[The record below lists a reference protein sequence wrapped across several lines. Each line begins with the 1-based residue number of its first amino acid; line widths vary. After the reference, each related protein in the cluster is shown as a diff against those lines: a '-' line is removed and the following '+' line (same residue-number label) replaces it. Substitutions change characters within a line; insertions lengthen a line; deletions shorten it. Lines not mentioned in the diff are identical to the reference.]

1 MNKLLLTTLLVGSF
15 YLGHSQVGVGTTTP
29 QGAFEV
35 VSTTDGLLIPR
46 VALTNTTTATIL
58 TPTKSEMVYNTATAG
73 DVTPGYYY
81 WETTPTVASDRWVRL
96 SSTTAGT
103 DWAVTGNA
111 GTNPATNFAGTTDA
125 QDFAIRTNNTERAR
139 ITSTGS
145 MGIGTNAPNGALDIN
160 SSTQGMVPPRVALTS
175 TAIEAPV
182 VNPAGGSLVAGTLVW
197 NTNTN
202 SPTIATAVAPGMYYW
217 NGTRWISLAGSPGG
231 LDWSI
236 IGNGGIDGG
245 TVTAGGAHF
254 LGTYDN
260 TNMDIRTNGTHR
272 ARVSNLGEFFIGA
285 YNTTLPGDL
294 MNGVSEGNVTFPWA
308 VNGYTDQN
316 AAGIYGRVKAGVAAT
331 GLFGAV
337 QGEYNGSNARGT
349 GVRGIG
355 FGSTAGTD
363 FVGTFNTGVAGSIQ
377 NTVARSF
384 GVGGTIG
391 TNTSRR
397 VGGVIGTDLVASGA
411 LGYFTNGG
419 ASTSV
424 YGFAN
429 NYTNGNATGKSN
441 NTINTT
447 IGLGIYGGVIGG
459 WINGEQYGTVFTG
472 QRFANYNMG
481 KSISN
486 DAYVVLN
493 QKADGSRVASYA
505 TTSMSNDITLK
516 GVSKLVNGE
525 AYIAFNK
532 DYTSFIN
539 EDKPIIITIT
549 PIGESNGIHI
559 VSVDKNGFRI
569 KENKSGTSNVTF
581 NWISI
586 AEKQNSKELPRE
598 MLSKDFDKNLMGVME
613 DENSEK
619 TTAIWSENGEVKF
632 GKSAPVSQEKLSR
645 AKDSNFRKPE
655 TKEDTKK

>member
-1 MNKLLLTTLLVGSF
+1 MNRKIPFTVLLFLVTIISNA
-15 YLGHSQVGVGTTTP
+15 QVGVGTTTP
-29 QGAFEV
+29 QGAL
-35 VSTTDGLLIPR
+35 DLNP
-46 VALTNTTTATIL
+46 TI
-58 TPTKSEMVYNTATAG
+58 
-73 DVTPGYYY
+73 
-81 WETTPTVASDRWVRL
+81 
-96 SSTTAGT
+96 
-103 DWAVTGNA
+103 
-111 GTNPATNFAGTTDA
+111 ATNYGFA
-125 QDFAIRTNNTERAR
+125 
-139 ITSTGS
+139 
-145 MGIGTNAPNGALDIN
+145 
-160 SSTQGMVPPRVALTS
+160 PPRVALTA
-175 TAIEAPV
+175 TNLQAPV
-182 VNPAGGSLVAGTLVW
+182 VNPQGGVIPNGTLVW
-197 NTNTN
+197 NTGT
-202 SPTIATAVAPGMYYW
+202 SLLAVPIADRVAPGMYYW

-245 TVTAGGAHF
+245 TVSTGGAHF
-254 LGTYDN
+254 VGTYDD
-260 TNMDIRTNGTHR
+260 TNMDIRTNGIHR

-316 AAGIYGRVKAGVAAT
+316 AAGVYGRVKAGASAT

-355 FGSTAGTD
+355 SGSTAGAD
-363 FVGTFNTGVAGSIQ
+363 FVGNFNTGVNGSIQ
-377 NTVARSF
+377 NAVSRAF
-384 GVGGTIG
+384 GVGGTTG
-391 TNTSRR
+391 TNTSVRT
-397 VGGVIGTDLVASGA
+397 GGVIGTDLLASGA
-411 LGYFTNGG
+411 LGYYTNGG

-424 YGFAN
+424 YGFGQN
-429 NYTNGNATGKSN
+429 HTNGTGAGGRST
-441 NTINTT
+441 NTLNTT

-472 QRFANYNMG
+472 QRFANYNIG

-493 QKADGSRVASYA
+493 KREDGSRVASYA
-505 TTSMSNDITLK
+505 TTSMSNDITTK
-516 GVSKLVNGE
+516 GVNKLVNGE
-525 AYIAFNK
+525 AYISFDK
-532 DYTSFIN
+532 DYSTFIN
-539 EDKPIIITIT
+539 EEKPIIITIT

-559 VSVDKNGFRI
+559 VSVDKNGFKI
-569 KENKSGTSNVTF
+569 KENKSGISNVTF

-586 AEKQNSKELPRE
+586 AEKQNSNELPKE
-598 MLSKDFDKNLMGVME
+598 MLTKDFDKNLMGVME

-632 GKSAPVSQEKLSR
+632 GKSAPISQERLNR

-655 TKEDTKK
+655 KKEEIKK